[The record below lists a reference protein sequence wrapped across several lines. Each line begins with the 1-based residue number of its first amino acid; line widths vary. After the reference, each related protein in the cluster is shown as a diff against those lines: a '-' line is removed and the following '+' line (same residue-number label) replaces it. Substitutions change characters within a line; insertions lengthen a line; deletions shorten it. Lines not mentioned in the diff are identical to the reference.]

1 MSSHKF
7 VVINKIFKR
16 VLVTLLISILVVLNY
31 TVNGYAEDRFNS
43 SNNSMFYDMENNRIV
58 CSYGYDR
65 AVNDKT
71 NIGIDSNNNSE
82 ENFYIQYLV
91 RLGIIS
97 EDYLNNNFDLNEF
110 IDSTEYYDLLMK
122 LKDKYESECV
132 TEVDL
137 SKLSTNIAQSKKINQ
152 NVSKLVNE
160 KQVEEDLYYL
170 ASVQE
175 NGEFITYLNKYK
187 MLDDKDDVEILVTS
201 DSSSVGV
208 KKEKIFR
215 LLSNYIM
222 LRDKPDFVI
231 LGSETIHYIGPE
243 SYDEEQEDIYDDEE
257 CSCNDSDDYPD
268 QNPVKWNGMS
278 NPNAHKKITQNGIN
292 ILLKEKKN
300 SIDNLSGK
308 ISSNA
313 QSYILNGCVQ
323 PDYDAKDKNNTDE
336 LFAYHYCS
344 PDLENGNGVVGIS
357 ARTRM
362 NDNYYYAK
370 VEYSLGNYNTAYTLL
385 GRSMHYMEDITS
397 PPHSAIIRNNNTN
410 NLHSRYETWV
420 KDNWSDSYFLTNSS
434 SSSTYD
440 YMSTTSFKDIA
451 INFATYSYSRKY
463 CVYNFDSN
471 YSQSL
476 SLTKECL
483 VKGQRGVAGLCYRF
497 LKDTGRL

>member
-1 MSSHKF
+1 MLSQKF
-7 VVINKIFKR
+7 VVNKILKR
-16 VLVTLLISILVVLNY
+16 ILVSLLIIICLVLNY
-31 TVNGYAEDRFNS
+31 TTNGYAENRFNS
-43 SNNSMFYDMENNRIV
+43 SNNLMFYDMDNNRVV

-91 RLGIIS
+91 RSGIIS
-97 EDYLNNNFDLNEF
+97 EDYLNHNFDLNEF
-110 IDSTEYYDLLMK
+110 IDSTEYYNLLIK

-137 SKLSTNIAQSKKINQ
+137 SNLSVNIDWSKKTNL
-152 NVSKLVNE
+152 NDSELVNE
-160 KQVEEDLYYL
+160 QQVEDDLYYF
-170 ASVQE
+170 ASIQD
-175 NGEFITYLNKYK
+175 NKDFITYLNKYK
-187 MLDDKDDVEILVTS
+187 MLDDNEDVQTKIKS
-201 DSSSVGV
+201 DSSRNGV

-215 LLSNYIM
+215 LLSNYLM

-243 SYDEEQEDIYDDEE
+243 GYDEGQEDINDDEE
-257 CSCNDSDDYPD
+257 CSCNDSDDDTD
-268 QNPVKWNGMS
+268 QNPTKWNGMS

-344 PDLENGNGVVGIS
+344 PALENGNGVVGTS

-434 SSSTYD
+434 SSSTYN
-440 YMSTTSFKDIA
+440 YMSTSSFQDIA
-451 INFATYSYSRKY
+451 INFATYSSSRKY

-471 YSQSL
+471 SNKSL
-476 SLTKECL
+476 ALTRECL
-483 VKGQRGVAGLCYRF
+483 FKAQRGVAGLCYRF